1 MSTNLKLEIG
11 IDRLI
16 KLASVHVKWYL
27 NWGGWAH
34 CNCWNG
40 INGMVSNTGF
50 HEFDTFAFTSSQPL
64 L

>member
-1 MSTNLKLEIG
+1 MSTNLKLETGIG

-16 KLASVHVKWYL
+16 TFASVHVKWYL

-50 HEFDTFAFTSSQPL
+50 H
-64 L
+64 